1 MGILQNLQQ
10 EELTENCLKQN
21 NFNAANV
28 LVGKSFSPI
37 HQIAMYDPDEW
48 ESFTAEWLFSQK
60 DFFGLTKILK
70 ISGAND
76 MGIDVAG
83 FKSDKGYKGE
93 WLNFQCKHYEKQ
105 LTPTTAYLEIGK
117 ILWYSF
123 KKHYTP
129 PLKYYFI
136 APKGCGMSLSRLLL
150 DSSSILENL
159 KMAWDKNCKTKITTQ
174 ETIELKGDFLKY
186 VENFDYTIFT
196 FKNPEEMIN
205 EHQTSRY
212 HVARFGGGLNPR
224 PQVGNPPSKIQ
235 DSESKYIHKLLS
247 VYEEKIGIPITDYS
261 NLQTHP
267 KWDRHFK
274 LHREYFYHSESL
286 RNFARDNVPIGTFDD
301 LKDEIFAGVIDVNYE
316 EYDSKLNCL
325 SAVLTQSTNL
335 NLISNP
341 LMSVV
346 KMQDRKGICHQLANE
361 DKLEW

>member
-1 MGILQNLQQ
+1 MGSLQNLQQ

-60 DFFGLTKILK
+60 DAFELIKVLK

-83 FKSDKGYKGE
+83 FKDAQGFKGD
-93 WLNFQCKHYEKQ
+93 WINFQCKHYDKS
-105 LTPTTAYLEIGK
+105 LGPAIAYLEMGK

-123 KKHYTP
+123 NDHYEP
-129 PLKYYFI
+129 PKKYYFI
-136 APKGCGMSLSRLLL
+136 APKGCGMSLSRMLL
-150 DSSSILENL
+150 DSGSILEKL
-159 KMAWDKNCKTKITTQ
+159 KAAWDKTCKTKITTQ
-174 ETIELKGDFLKY
+174 EIIELEGDFLEY
-186 VENFDYTIFT
+186 VEKFDFTIFD

-205 EHQTSRY
+205 DHQSSRY

-224 PQVGNPPSKIQ
+224 PQADHPPSTIQ
-235 DSESKYIHKLLS
+235 DSESMYIKKLFN
-247 VYEEKIGIPITDYS
+247 VYEEKIGSSIPDYS
-261 NLQTHP
+261 NLQAYP
-267 KWDRHFK
+267 KWDKHFK
-274 LHREYFYHSESL
+274 IHREFFYHSESL
-286 RNFARDNVPIGTFDD
+286 RNFARDNVPIGAFDD
-301 LKDEIFAGVIDVNYE
+301 LKEEIFAGVIDVNYE
-316 EYDSKLNCL
+316 EYDTKLNCL
-325 SAVLTQSTNL
+325 SSVLAQATNL

-361 DKLEW
+361 DKLDW